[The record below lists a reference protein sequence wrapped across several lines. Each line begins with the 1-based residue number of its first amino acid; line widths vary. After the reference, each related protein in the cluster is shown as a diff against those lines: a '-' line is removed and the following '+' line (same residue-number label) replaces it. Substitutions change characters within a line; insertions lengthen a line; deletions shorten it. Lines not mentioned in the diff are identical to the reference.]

1 MTMNRLRKI
10 AYELTPQDKQVITRM
25 LRELSEYTDDVTRIT
40 SQKLSQI
47 SAPVAAPPMENN
59 NNTEKKAS
67 FVDDTKEKIFMRD
80 NYNRKVSLHAMLLMN
95 YYCKLV
101 SSGAR
106 IEKFEREKEW
116 ADGKIRSD
124 AFVVFKIGRN
134 FGDEKEATIRQIVEV
149 HVSHNHPNLER
160 YEWLWD
166 TQEVQREC
174 NYEADRFPDIVLI
187 DDINH
192 IKPFVFPRIRII
204 HLDFKLDEFTK
215 VFL

>member
-1 MTMNRLRKI
+1 VEKFNFITIAQAKNMFYPSAFGYDTARRRL
-10 AYELTPQDKQVITRM
+10 
-25 LRELSEYTDDVTRIT
+25 S
-40 SQKLSQI
+40 KLCDSKYLKC
-47 SAPVAAPPMENN
+47 VWN
-59 NNTEKKAS
+59 
-67 FVDDTKEKIFMRD
+67 DDTKEKIFMRD